1 MVNQTKLALVWYWGI
16 GYFSS
21 CEKVYFLVSF
31 RVWFPEL
38 HMVVLLARLQDVIDV
53 SFHSCWSSSEQPTSQ
68 CLTKNNTALP
78 MLCWDFGPR
87 DPSPRNPHV
96 DFFASTSPSSDP
108 AVMPGPKMCF
118 FCRFVRFQFVFTKG
132 TKCDM
137 ATSALSKQHVIWPW
151 KCLSV

>member
-1 MVNQTKLALVWYWGI
+1 MVNQTKLALVWYGGI
-16 GYFSS
+16 GYFKYFRSF
-21 CEKVYFLVSF
+21 EKVYFLVSF

-68 CLTKNNTALP
+68 CLTLYTALP
-78 MLCWDFGPR
+78 MQCWDFGPR
-87 DPSPRNPHV
+87 DTSPRNPHV
-96 DFFASTSPSSDP
+96 VFFCVDFAQQWPSSH
-108 AVMPGPKMCF
+108 AWPKNVF

-132 TKCDM
+132 TKRDM
-137 ATSALSKQHVIWPW
+137 QHVIWPW